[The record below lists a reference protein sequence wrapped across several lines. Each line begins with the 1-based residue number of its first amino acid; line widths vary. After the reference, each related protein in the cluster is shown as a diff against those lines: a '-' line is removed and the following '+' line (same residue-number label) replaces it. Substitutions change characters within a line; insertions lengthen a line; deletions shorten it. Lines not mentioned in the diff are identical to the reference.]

1 MNSDRKRK
9 LGESE
14 NEQFIMTLLKRLH
27 LERSSELFEKVPL
40 SSKTPP
46 PPSSPLT
53 PLSPTGNKRWR
64 LSTIME
70 EDQDAGAAKRRRIDT
85 EMADNLFHNLWISDN
100 SKEEEEK
107 VPTAT
112 NTPEETSE
120 TVEEPPSFTI
130 VGVRN
135 GGLSLEEEFLKRK
148 LREQQLQLVLWTPPL
163 TVDTI
168 VQNSQHPPLPGDS
181 FKNEEGDS
189 EYMC

>member
-27 LERSSELFEKVPL
+27 LEKSSELFEKVPL
-40 SSKTPP
+40 SSKP
-46 PPSSPLT
+46 PPSSPL
-53 PLSPTGNKRWR
+53 SPGTHTGNKRWR

-70 EDQDAGAAKRRRIDT
+70 EDQDPGAAKRRRIDT

-100 SKEEEEK
+100 SKEEEK
-107 VPTAT
+107 VPISSA
-112 NTPEETSE
+112 EEASE
-120 TVEEPPSFTI
+120 TAAAAEEPPSFTI

-135 GGLSLEEEFLKRK
+135 GGLSLEEEFLTRK

-168 VQNSQHPPLPGDS
+168 VQNSQHPPRAGDS